1 MRKCEVQVCL
11 KHGKGEKTIKE
22 QKKKKKLKAKAKATK
37 TGGFNF

>member
-11 KHGKGEKTIKE
+11 KHGKGEKIIKE